1 MKLLVDA
8 NIPASEPCFA
18 PLGSVRCQPG
28 REIDAEALAD
38 VDALIIRSITR
49 LDAETI
55 EAAKRQ
61 GSPLSFVGTCTI
73 GTDHVD
79 MNALEAHGIR
89 FASAPGCNAEP
100 VVDYVLSALLLAMER
115 RGERLFGK
123 RVGVV
128 GVGNVGGRLAA
139 RLEAMGIEVW
149 RCDPPRA
156 EQQSDQAFEAR
167 AVETRTFENQA
178 FHDLDSLMAECDVL
192 CLHTPLVRDGIH
204 ATHHLLDARRVG
216 ALRPGTVLLNAGRG
230 DCIDGKALKCR
241 LVEQGDLTVL
251 LDVWE
256 NEPAIDTEL
265 AGLVDLATP
274 HIAGHSLEGK
284 LRGTWQIH
292 QQLVAH
298 LGQAEQVSMAE
309 LTPPAAL
316 RRIELDAGLE
326 PEEALRLCMRAIYD
340 PRRDHDHLASAM
352 RHLTPARGFDTC
364 RASYP
369 LRREFA
375 TLEVALSSMAV
386 ELSPWL
392 AGAGFRVTTS
402 G

>member
-18 PLGSVRCQPG
+18 PLGNVRRQPG

-79 MNALEAHGIR
+79 QAALEAHGIR

-100 VVDYVLSALLLAMER
+100 VVDYVLSSLLLAMER
-115 RGERLFGK
+115 RGERLVGK

-156 EQQSDQAFEAR
+156 EQQSGLSFESR
-167 AVETRTFENQA
+167 TFETRTFENQA
-178 FHDLDSLMAECDVL
+178 FHDLDSLIAECDVL
-192 CLHTPLVRDGIH
+192 CLHTPLVRDDIH
-204 ATHHLLDARRVG
+204 ATHHLLDARRVD

-230 DCIDGKALKCR
+230 DCIDGEALKCR

-340 PRRDHDHLASAM
+340 PRRDHDRLASAM

-375 TLEVALSSMAV
+375 TLEVVLSSMAV